1 MGAVLFA
8 GIVLLLSVF
17 LKGVT
22 QKHGI
27 PVLLAFIGLGM
38 LFGSDGLAVIDFDNM
53 AMTEQIC
60 SLALVF
66 IMFDGGFLTNWNYAK
81 KVAKPAVRLASAG
94 VFLTAALSAV
104 LLHWLLKMS
113 WLESLVTAS
122 VLSSTDAA
130 SVFSILQA
138 KKLNLKD
145 RTASLLEV
153 ESGSNDPAA
162 YLCLMI
168 CTALAAGNLASV
180 GWLLVKQIGLG
191 IGLGF
196 AFWKICVFI
205 LRKYGPGD
213 GFDSVL
219 MIAMCLLAYGVCQRL
234 DGNGYLA
241 VYILGIGVGNADIE
255 HKANLAHFFD
265 GLTDLMQVIV
275 FFMLG
280 LLSYPSRLPGVF
292 VTSLVVFLV
301 LNFIVRPLVVWI
313 LLPGRSFGQKM
324 LVSWCGLRGASAIVF
339 AVMAM
344 QSALVE
350 TDIFHITFMVV
361 LLSISIQGSLLP
373 WAAKKLSMMDEKE
386 DVRRTLNEYVRETPV
401 QYIKV
406 PVTRNHP
413 WENKTI
419 RDLVLPKGFLIVMVL
434 RDGEQLVPRGDTR
447 IHSGDDLLISTLLP
461 GSMDSV
467 KIREYTL
474 GEDDSDAGKSL
485 RQLDRNHALI
495 VMIRRQDQVIIP
507 DGNTVL
513 EPGDVIVETEQRVQR
528 EQRSPRKG

>member
-1 MGAVLFA
+1 LEAVLFA

-17 LKGVT
+17 LKGIT

-38 LFGSDGLAVIDFDNM
+38 LFGVDGLVHIDFDDLTL
-53 AMTEQIC
+53 TEEIC

-66 IMFDGGFLTNWNYAK
+66 IMFDGGFLTNWKYAK
-81 KVAKPAVRLASAG
+81 KVAKPAVLLASVG

-104 LLHWLLKMS
+104 LLHWLLKMT

-168 CTALAAGNLASV
+168 CSAIAAGNLSSIP
-180 GWLLVKQIGLG
+180 WLMVKQIGLG
-191 IGLGF
+191 LGLGF
-196 AFWKICVFI
+196 VFWKICVTALKKF
-205 LRKYGPGD
+205 GPGD
-213 GFDSVL
+213 GFDSVF
-219 MIAMCLLAYGVCQRL
+219 MIAMCLLAYGLCSWL

-241 VYILGIGVGNADIE
+241 VYILGLGVGNADIE
-255 HKANLAHFFD
+255 NKANLAHFFD
-265 GLTDLMQVIV
+265 GLTGLMQVIV

-280 LLSYPSRLPGVF
+280 LLAYPSRLPGVF
-292 VTSLVVFLV
+292 ATSLVVFLV
-301 LNFIVRPLVVWI
+301 LNVVVRPLVVWM
-313 LLPGRSFGQKM
+313 LLKGRSFGQKAV
-324 LVSWCGLRGASAIVF
+324 VSWCGLRGASAIVF

-344 QSALVE
+344 QGKLVQ

-373 WAAKKLSMMDEKE
+373 WIAEKLSMMDEKE
-386 DVRRTLNEYVRETPV
+386 DVRRTLNEYVQKTPV
-401 QYIKV
+401 QYIEM
-406 PVTRNHP
+406 PVTPEHP
-413 WENKTI
+413 WRNQYI
-419 RDLVLPKGFLIVMVL
+419 RDLPLPRGFLIVMVM
-434 RDGEQLVPRGDTR
+434 RDGKQLVPRGDTR
-447 IHSGDDLLISTLLP
+447 IMNGDDLLISTLRP
-461 GSMDSV
+461 DATDSV
-467 KIREYTL
+467 MIREYSL
-474 GEDDSDAGKSL
+474 EEDDPLIGKAL
-485 RQLDRNHALI
+485 YQFDRDALI
-495 VMIRRQDQVIIP
+495 LMIKRQDEILIP
-507 DGNTVL
+507 DGSTVL
-513 EPGDVIVETEQRVQR
+513 KAGDILVETI
-528 EQRSPRKG
+528 PRKTEH